1 MENEGAEGMNATA
14 ASLLGLL
21 ADCGELTGGELVRT
35 AEVRIGRFWT
45 LTRSQ
50 VYRELDALER
60 AGLVVPGPPGPREAR
75 RFSVTAQGRAAFQR
89 WLVDD
94 LPGET
99 VRIPLLLAVGFG
111 SALPPGRLA
120 GLLEAEERR
129 HRERLAD
136 YEALDAQLV
145 ENGAGAHVRA
155 TLAFGLHYERAVLDW
170 FAELPP
176 EVRG

>member
-1 MENEGAEGMNATA
+1 MSRGVRMNATA

-21 ADCGELTGGELVRT
+21 ADCGELAGGELLRT
-35 AEVRIGRFWT
+35 AELRIGEFWT

-50 VYRELDALER
+50 VYRELAALER
-60 AGLVVPGPPGPREAR
+60 GGYVKAGPPSSREAR
-75 RFSVTAQGRAAFQR
+75 RYSVTETGRAAFEH
-89 WLVDD
+89 WLLED
-94 LPGET
+94 LPAET

-120 GLLEAEERR
+120 ALLDDAERR
-129 HRERLAD
+129 HRERLVE
-136 YEALDAQLV
+136 YEALDAQLA
-145 ENGAGAHVRA
+145 EAGAGAHVRA

-170 FAELPP
+170 FAELPA